1 MLKPIGERLLVKVIE
16 YETKTKSGIILN
28 DSATKQEITK
38 ARVIEISEDIKN
50 IKKDEIVYFSK
61 YKGENIK
68 YDDVDYILIDLKD
81 ILAKELD

>member
-28 DSATKQEITK
+28 DSETKQEITK

-68 YDDVDYILIDLKD
+68 YDEVDYILIDLKD

>member
-50 IKKDEIVYFSK
+50 IDRKSNV
-61 YKGENIK
+61 
-68 YDDVDYILIDLKD
+68 
-81 ILAKELD
+81 